1 MKRILVVDDS
11 VALRG
16 SVCALLAAEFPGAI
30 VGEAAAAV
38 SAFALVAEEHWDL
51 VLLDLSLPDRGGVE
65 TLRDLRTLRP
75 NLPVVVMSLHAEAE
89 YRSAMRAAGAAD
101 YISKGSSAKSIAATI
116 RTVLGNS

>member
-16 SVCALLAAEFPGAI
+16 SVCALLAREFPGAI

-38 SAFALVAEEHWDL
+38 PAFALVAEAHWDL

-65 TLRDLRTLRP
+65 TLRDLRRLRP
-75 NLPVVVMSLHAEAE
+75 DLPVVIMSLHAEAE
-89 YRSAMRAAGAAD
+89 YGPAMRAAGAVD
-101 YISKGSSAKSIAATI
+101 YISKGSSASAIAATI
-116 RTVLGNS
+116 RSVLGNS